1 MGIRNALRLIEAG
14 SQLGDPNSYP
24 RGGIVSPWQ
33 QGQLSQIV
41 WSDIFGTEANLV
53 TRAEAMSI
61 PAVAKARQILVS
73 TIARFPFVALDAAG
87 NDTTASHSWLYAT
100 DGEVSP
106 WHRLAWAIDDL
117 IFSGWSLW
125 GVERDTNGAI
135 TKADRC
141 PIERWQ
147 VTEAG
152 VIQIQNAEGNYVDAE
167 ADSVILIPG
176 AFEGLLKVASRTI
189 RSGVKIETSVL
200 SKSQNPIPLVELHAT
215 TDDPLEQDE
224 VQALVNAFAAARQDE
239 NGAIAFTPHNIEVRT
254 HGETEASLLIEGR
267 NFLRIDIGAYLG
279 IPAALMDASLS
290 TASLTYST
298 QEGQRNEFADFTLP
312 YWIEPIQQRL
322 SMDDVVPAGERV
334 RFDFTGLY
342 STTQDPVGVPTND

>member
-14 SQLGDPNSYP
+14 DQLSDANSFP

-41 WSDIFGTEANLV
+41 WSDIFGADSNLV
-53 TRAEAMSI
+53 SRADAMTL
-61 PAVAKARQILVS
+61 PAVAKGRQILVS
-73 TIARFPFVALDAAG
+73 TIANNPLRAFDANG
-87 NDTTASHSWLYAT
+87 NETTTQHAWLQAT
-100 DGEVSP
+100 DGDVSP
-106 WHRLAWAIDDL
+106 WHRMAWTIDDL

-125 GVERDTNGAI
+125 GVERDSNGDI
-135 TKADRC
+135 VKADRC

-147 VTEAG
+147 VTESG
-152 VIQIQNAEGNYVDAE
+152 VIQIQDGTGNYVTAE

-189 RSGVKIETSVL
+189 RSGVKLENAVL
-200 SKSQNPIPLVELHAT
+200 AKSQNPIPAIELHAT
-215 TDDPLEQDE
+215 TDDPLEADE
-224 VQALVNAFAAARQDE
+224 VQALVQAWAAARHDE
-239 NGAIAFTPHNIEVRT
+239 NGAIAFTPHNIEVRD
-254 HGETEASLLIEGR
+254 HGTTEPSLLIEGR
-267 NFLRIDIGAYLG
+267 NFFRIDVGAFLG

-312 YWIEPIQQRL
+312 YWLEPIQQRL

-334 RFDFTGLY
+334 RFDLSGMLAPTAP
-342 STTQDPVGVPTND
+342 TIGVPTND

>member
-1 MGIRNALRLIEAG
+1 MGIRNALRLIESG
-14 SQLGDPNSYP
+14 DQLQQANSFP

-53 TRAEAMSI
+53 SRADAMSI

-73 TIARFPFVALDAAG
+73 TLARFPLRAYDAAG
-87 NDTTASHSWLYAT
+87 NDVTSNHAWLYAT

-106 WHRLAWAIDDL
+106 WHRMAWTIDDL

-125 GVERDTNGAI
+125 GVERDADGGI
-135 TKADRC
+135 LKADRC

-147 VTEAG
+147 VTESG
-152 VIQIQNAEGNYVDAE
+152 VIQIMDANGNYQDAE

-176 AFEGLLKVASRTI
+176 AFEGLLKVAARTI
-189 RSGVKIETSVL
+189 RAGAKLESSVL
-200 SKSQNPIPLVELHAT
+200 SKSQNPIPAIELHQT
-215 TDDPLEQDE
+215 TDDPLEPDE
-224 VQALVNAFAAARQDE
+224 VMQLVQAWANARGDE
-239 NGAIAFTPHNIEVRT
+239 NGAIAFTPHNIEVRA
-254 HGETEASLLIEGR
+254 HGSAEPALLIEGR
-267 NFLRIDIGAYLG
+267 NFLRIDVGAFLG

-312 YWIEPIQQRL
+312 YWAEPIQQRL
-322 SMDDVVPAGERV
+322 SLDDVLPSGERI
-334 RFDFTGLY
+334 RFDFSDLYTTTPAPTG
-342 STTQDPVGVPTND
+342 SEVAD

>member
-1 MGIRNALRLIEAG
+1 MGIRNALRLIESG
-14 SQLGDPNSYP
+14 EQLGDPNSYP
-24 RGGIVSPWQ
+24 RSGIVSPWQ

-41 WSDIFGTEANLV
+41 WSDIFGAEANIV
-53 TRAEAMSI
+53 SRAEAMSI

-73 TIARFPFVALDAAG
+73 TIARYPLRALNAQNEDV
-87 NDTTASHSWLYAT
+87 TSEHSWMFDT

-106 WHRLAWAIDDL
+106 WHRMAWTIDDL

-125 GVERDTNGAI
+125 GVERDADGAI
-135 TKADRC
+135 VRGDRC

-147 VTEAG
+147 VTPEG
-152 VIQIQNAEGNYVDAE
+152 VIQIQDATGSFVDAE

-176 AFEGLLKVASRTI
+176 AFEGLLKVGSRTI
-189 RSGVKIETSVL
+189 RAGAKLESSVL
-200 SKSQNPIPLVELHAT
+200 SKSQNPIPAIELHAT
-215 TDDPLEQDE
+215 TDDPLEPDE
-224 VQALVNAFAAARQDE
+224 VLALVNAWAAARMDE
-239 NGAIAFTPHNIEVRT
+239 NGAIAFTPHNIEIRA

-267 NFLRIDIGAYLG
+267 NFLRIDIGAFLG

-312 YWIEPIQQRL
+312 YWLEPIQQRL
-322 SMDDVVPAGERV
+322 SMDDVVPAGTRV
-334 RFDFTGLY
+334 RFDLSDLY
-342 STTQDPVGVPTND
+342 STTQPATGTEVAD